1 MRKFLKKVFRVS
13 ALLKICDPLVLAKA
27 KKYLVA
33 VGVGLDNSEA
43 AVRKLEELMLEPQ
56 LARAK
61 ALWKLGGRELAMRDN
76 YSPNAIYA
84 ESAEELH
91 DLLYGLPQ
99 HKDFADLVDY
109 LTY

>member
-1 MRKFLKKVFRVS
+1 MDGVPRRANYIAKLG
-13 ALLKICDPLVLAKA
+13 DPLVLAKA

-76 YSPNAIYA
+76 YSPNAIYV

>member
-1 MRKFLKKVFRVS
+1 
-13 ALLKICDPLVLAKA
+13 
-27 KKYLVA
+27 
-33 VGVGLDNSEA
+33 
-43 AVRKLEELMLEPQ
+43 MLEPQ

-76 YSPNAIYA
+76 YSPNAIYV
-84 ESAEELH
+84 ESVEELH

-99 HKDFADLVDY
+99 HKGFADLVDY